1 MILALHAWVEP
12 NERASPKTV
21 RLALR
26 WMLILATALILSPP
40 GGMRLAVFD
49 IGLVLS
55 FAASNIALACLPER
69 LFRSRNL
76 EYLVVVADT
85 FLVSLG
91 LFRAGLD
98 GGDLPL
104 AFFLNLL
111 LAAMGTDL
119 PRIMAGATVVSGFYL
134 YLMRR
139 HGAEGVELTALLL
152 RIPFLYTAALY
163 YGHVVHQ
170 GRADQAQS
178 REIERERMELKTF
191 HDITAATTSTLDL
204 REVLY
209 LIVQRIALLVNA
221 RRCSVLT
228 VDAKTGSC
236 SVLASSD
243 DPGVSGLVLDLR
255 KYPEVLKA
263 IETRES
269 VVINDVAR
277 EPLLQ
282 PMKSALE
289 KLGYHSIM
297 VLPILYQ
304 DTLLG
309 MLFLRAAR
317 ADRRFKHE
325 EITACQVVANASA
338 SAIKNA
344 MLYDQM
350 RHDARARQEEA
361 EKLQKILDQFPDLIY
376 TTDREGRF
384 TEFSRGGEAMLG
396 LSRDQVLGSIC
407 LDLYPDPE
415 ARDRIRSL
423 LEGARPLAGVE
434 TTVRGR
440 DGSLRDVLV
449 AASPLKDGTGAPC
462 GTVGIIKDITDL
474 KSARRSLQ
482 VTEKLSAMGEL
493 VSGVAHELNNPL
505 TGVLGYA
512 QLLMGGAMDARQR
525 KSVERIFESA
535 LRCQKIVQNLLAFA
549 RRYPSEKRYLGLNGI
564 IEKTLDLKGYQLRVN
579 NLKVAKNLDPLIPK
593 TMLDFNQMQQVLLN
607 LMNNAEHA
615 IASHRGQGTLS
626 LSTSARDG
634 AIRLEVKDDGP
645 GMPPEVLARIFDPFF
660 TTKEVGEGAGLGLS
674 VSYGIIKDHGGRIWA
689 DSRAG
694 EGTSMIIEL
703 PVVADAAAPET
714 ASCTRP
720 GQEIAGRA
728 LGILAV
734 DDESVILD
742 LIVDA
747 FGRDGRHTIDT
758 AGSAREALQKLE
770 RRSYDILLLDLKM
783 PEMDGQQLFEEI
795 RRRWPEL
802 CRRVIF
808 ASGDTLHPGARR
820 FLDHSG
826 CPCVDKP
833 FKLEHLASTIASLA
847 GVAVPRPQSA
857 AGS

>member
-1 MILALHAWVEP
+1 VEP
-12 NERASPKTV
+12 IEHTSPKTV

-40 GGMRLAVFD
+40 GGIRLTVFD
-49 IGLVLS
+49 LGLVLA
-55 FAASNIALACLPER
+55 FVASNVALTALPER
-69 LFRSRNL
+69 VFLSRNL
-76 EYLVVVADT
+76 EYVVVVADT
-85 FLVSLG
+85 FLVSLA
-91 LFRAGLD
+91 LFRAGLE

-111 LAAMGTDL
+111 LAALGTDL
-119 PRIMAGATVVSGFYL
+119 LRIVAGATVVSGFYL
-134 YLMRR
+134 YLMKRR
-139 HGAEGVELTALLL
+139 GVEGVDLSALLM

-163 YGHVVHQ
+163 YGHLVHQ
-170 GRADQAQS
+170 GRKDQA
-178 REIERERMELKTF
+178 RTGLIERERIELKTF
-191 HDITAATTSTLDL
+191 HEITAATTSTLEL
-204 REVLY
+204 REVFY
-209 LIVQRIALLVNA
+209 LIVQRIAQLVGA

-228 VDAKTGSC
+228 VDAKTGTC

-243 DPGVSGLVLDLR
+243 NPGVCGLVIDLD
-255 KYPEVLKA
+255 KYPEVRRA
-263 IETRES
+263 IDTRET
-269 VVINDVAR
+269 VVINDIAA
-277 EPLLQ
+277 EPLMQ
-282 PMKSALE
+282 PMKDTLD
-289 KLGYHSIM
+289 KLGYQSIL

-304 DTLLG
+304 DFLLG

-317 ADRRFKHE
+317 VERRFTRE

-344 MLYDQM
+344 LLYEQL
-350 RHDARARQEEA
+350 RHDAHARQQEA

-384 TEFSRGGEAMLG
+384 TEFSRGGETMLG
-396 LSRDQVLGSIC
+396 LSRGQVIGSSC

-415 ARDRIRSL
+415 ARDRIRNL

-440 DGSLRDVLV
+440 EGGLRDVLV
-449 AASPLKDGTGAPC
+449 AASPLKDAAGAPC

-512 QLLMGGAMDARQR
+512 QLLMGGATDARQR

-564 IEKTLDLKGYQLRVN
+564 IEKTLDLKAYQLRVN
-579 NLKVAKNLDPLIPK
+579 NLKVVKSLDPLIPK

-607 LMNNAEHA
+607 LITNAEHA
-615 IASHRGQGTLS
+615 IASNRGQGTLS
-626 LSTSARDG
+626 LSTAARDG
-634 AIRLEVKDDGP
+634 MIRLEVRDDGP

-674 VSYGIIKDHGGRIWA
+674 VSYGIVKDHGGRIWA
-689 DSRAG
+689 ESRAG
-694 EGTSMIIEL
+694 EGTSIMIEV
-703 PVVADAAAPET
+703 PVVADAASEAT
-714 ASCTRP
+714 P
-720 GQEIAGRA
+720 GAGQGPALAGRT
-728 LGILAV
+728 LSILAV
-734 DDESVILD
+734 DDEAVILD

-758 AGSAREALQKLE
+758 AGSAREAIQKLE
-770 RRSYDILLLDLKM
+770 RRTYDILLLDLKM

-795 RRRWPEL
+795 RRRWPDMG
-802 CRRVIF
+802 RRVVF
-808 ASGDTLHPGARR
+808 ASGDTLHPATRH

-833 FKLEHLASTIASLA
+833 FKLEHLANTIATLA
-847 GVAVPRPQSA
+847 GGAAPHPRSP
-857 AGS
+857 AGG

>member
-1 MILALHAWVEP
+1 MALRSWVEP
-12 NERASPKTV
+12 MERAGPKTI

-40 GGMRLAVFD
+40 GGIRLTAFD
-49 IGLVLS
+49 LGLVLA
-55 FAASNIALACLPER
+55 FVASNLALTALPER
-69 LFRSRNL
+69 VFRSRNL
-76 EYLVVVADT
+76 EYVVVVADT
-85 FLVSLG
+85 FLVSLA
-91 LFRAGLD
+91 LFRTGLE

-119 PRIMAGATVVSGFYL
+119 VRIVAGSTVVSGFYL
-134 YLMRR
+134 YLMTRR
-139 HGAEGVELTALLL
+139 GAEGIDLSALLM

-163 YGHVVHQ
+163 YGHLVHQ
-170 GRADQAQS
+170 GRKDQALS
-178 REIERERMELKTF
+178 GRIERERMELKTF
-191 HDITAATTSTLDL
+191 HEITAATTSTLEL
-204 REVLY
+204 REVFY
-209 LIVQRIALLVNA
+209 LIVQRIAHLVGA

-228 VDAKTGSC
+228 VDSKTGTC

-243 DPGVSGLVLDLR
+243 DPGITGLVLDLN
-255 KYPEVLKA
+255 KYPEVQKA
-263 IETRES
+263 IDTHET
-269 VVINDVAR
+269 VVINDVAC
-277 EPLLQ
+277 EPLMQ
-282 PMKSALE
+282 SMKATLD
-289 KLGYHSIM
+289 KLGYQSIL

-304 DTLLG
+304 DSLLG

-317 ADRRFKHE
+317 VERRFTRE

-344 MLYDQM
+344 LLYDQL
-350 RHDARARQEEA
+350 RQDAQSRQQEA

-384 TEFSRGGEAMLG
+384 TEFSRGGETMLG
-396 LSRDQVLGSIC
+396 LSRGRVMGSSC

-415 ARDRIRSL
+415 ARDRITSL

-440 DGSLRDVLV
+440 DGGLRDVLV
-449 AASPLKDGTGAPC
+449 AASPLKDASGEPC

-512 QLLMGGAMDARQR
+512 QLLMGGATDARQR

-564 IEKTLDLKGYQLRVN
+564 IEKTLDLKAYQMRVN

-607 LMNNAEHA
+607 LITNAEHA

-634 AIRLEVKDDGP
+634 MIRLEVRDDGP

-674 VSYGIIKDHGGRIWA
+674 VSYGIVKDHGGRIWA

-694 EGTSMIIEL
+694 EGTSILIEL
-703 PVVADAAAPET
+703 PVVADATASEAAP
-714 ASCTRP
+714 
-720 GQEIAGRA
+720 GAGRPED
-728 LGILAV
+728 LEGRPLSILAV
-734 DDESVILD
+734 DDEAVILD

-758 AGSAREALQKLE
+758 AGSAREAIQKLE
-770 RRSYDILLLDLKM
+770 RRTYDVLLLDLKM
-783 PEMDGQQLFEEI
+783 PELDGQQLFEEI
-795 RRRWPEL
+795 RKRWPDMG
-802 CRRVIF
+802 RRVVF
-808 ASGDTLHPGARR
+808 ASGDTLHPATRH

-826 CPCVDKP
+826 CPCVEKP
-833 FKLEHLASTIASLA
+833 IKLEHLASTIAALA
-847 GVAVPRPQSA
+847 AGAVPHPRSA
-857 AGS
+857 AGG